1 MVDFINE
8 VEEEL
13 RKDQYNVLLRKWGPL
28 IALIAIGIVA
38 AAGFYEYT
46 KTAGDRAAR
55 NASIEYVA
63 ASDLLEQGN
72 TDEALSRFEAIAQK
86 AGPGYGGLSLS
97 RAAQIELDRG
107 NAERAVALFDSA
119 AGVYDKPL
127 HKELAQYKAAL
138 ILSDLG
144 RHDEVLQRVNPL
156 IETGKPYT
164 DLARE
169 LRGFTRLALGD
180 NASARRDFLFLSSSL
195 SAGENIITRAKQML
209 ALTPAL
215 APASDAQADDENIP
229 APAPVTD
236 GDAPEEN
243 TAQKD
248 AEQ

>member
-1 MVDFINE
+1 M
-8 VEEEL
+8 
-13 RKDQYNVLLRKWGPL
+13 
-28 IALIAIGIVA
+28 
-38 AAGFYEYT
+38 
-46 KTAGDRAAR
+46 
-55 NASIEYVA
+55 
-63 ASDLLEQGN
+63 
-72 TDEALSRFEAIAQK
+72 
-86 AGPGYGGLSLS
+86 
-97 RAAQIELDRG
+97 
-107 NAERAVALFDSA
+107 
-119 AGVYDKPL
+119 
-127 HKELAQYKAAL
+127 
-138 ILSDLG
+138 
-144 RHDEVLQRVNPL
+144 
-156 IETGKPYT
+156 GKPYT

-180 NASARRDFLFLSSSL
+180 NAAARRDFLFLSSSL

>member
-8 VEEEL
+8 VEDEL

-28 IALIAIGIVA
+28 IALIAVGIVA

-46 KTAGDRAAR
+46 KKAGDRAAR

-63 ASDLLEQGN
+63 ASELLAEGK

-107 NAERAVALFDSA
+107 NSERAVALFDSA
-119 AGVYDKPL
+119 AGVYTKPL

-156 IETGKPYT
+156 IETGKPYA

-169 LRGFTRLALGD
+169 LRGFTHLALGD
-180 NASARRDFLFLSSSL
+180 NAAARRDFLFLSSSL

-209 ALTPAL
+209 ALTPSL
-215 APASDAQADDENIP
+215 AAKADD
-229 APAPVTD
+229 APVSAPVPVTD
-236 GDAPEEN
+236 AAD
-243 TAQKD
+243 TADDNPQKD
-248 AEQ
+248 AE